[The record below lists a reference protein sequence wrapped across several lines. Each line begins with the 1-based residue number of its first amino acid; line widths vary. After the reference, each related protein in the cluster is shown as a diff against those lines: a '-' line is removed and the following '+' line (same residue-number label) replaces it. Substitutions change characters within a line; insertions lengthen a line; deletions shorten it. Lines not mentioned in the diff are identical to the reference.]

1 MKKTLRTT
9 ALLALLCASG
19 AVWAQT
25 AGNKPTELHIR
36 QLAAN
41 CAACHGTNGNAA
53 PGSTVAGLAGYNRE
67 AFITAMN
74 EFKSGK
80 RQATI
85 MHQLSKGYSDEQV
98 AALADY
104 FSKQKKN

>member
-1 MKKTLRTT
+1 
-9 ALLALLCASG
+9 
-19 AVWAQT
+19 
-25 AGNKPTELHIR
+25 
-36 QLAAN
+36 
-41 CAACHGTNGNAA
+41 
-53 PGSTVAGLAGYNRE
+53 VAGLAGYNRE